1 MVPVKV
7 TVDVTDVTPGEV
19 TLTSGTACWVASVAA
34 AGSAVLNVFA
44 YFADDASSEPRYSA
58 PYDYAFIVAN

>member
-19 TLTSGTACWVASVAA
+19 TLTNGIACWVASVAN
-34 AGSAVLNVFA
+34 AGSAV
-44 YFADDASSEPRYSA
+44 
-58 PYDYAFIVAN
+58 